1 MSEPPPY
8 SEFDP
13 HPRPHPCQRQP
24 NPSQARPSP
33 VVPEFIS
40 AARASI
46 PLGQASI
53 PVRQGQVP
61 PIHPSG
67 HNGTGVVRDVREDQL
82 ELLRQYD
89 TIFVIDDSASMQ
101 VNEQPDGS
109 IGPSRWE
116 EACRALCDFVRLA
129 SKYDDDGID
138 VHFINN
144 DKSLLHCRD
153 PRDLVR
159 LFHDVVPSGATP
171 TGERLEILLLDYLD
185 AIEQTAETR
194 RRGMETKSA
203 PKRRNVSTKNVR
215 VTHSS
220 NSM

>member
-24 NPSQARPSP
+24 SPSQARPSP

-67 HNGTGVVRDVREDQL
+67 HNGTGIVRDVCEDQL

-144 DKSLLHCRD
+144 DKSLHHCRD

-203 PKRRNVSTKNVR
+203 PKRRNVSTKKVR